1 MYTCTVCMYN
11 CIVLDY
17 EMAIQYST
25 CILYYCEWCSII
37 NSTWNG
43 YTIQYTV
50 QYSTIQYNTV
60 HVYYTT
66 VSDAVLSIVLEMAI
80 QYSTIQYMYTILL
93 WVMQYY
99 Q

>member
-1 MYTCTVCMYN
+1 MYN

-25 CILYYCEWCSII
+25 VQYNTVQY
-37 NSTWNG
+37 NTVQYST
-43 YTIQYTV
+43 I

-66 VSDAVLSIVLEMAI
+66 MSDAVLSIVL
-80 QYSTIQYMYTILL
+80 YTLK
-93 WVMQYY
+93 
-99 Q
+99 